1 MANVTI
7 DEKELATLRLAAKF
21 LAEHGEQ
28 ISHYNDYAME
38 ILKLHAPSATL
49 EAAVREQETMHKIS
63 QELEATLE
71 ALTDAGFLD

>member
-1 MANVTI
+1 MANVTV

-28 ISHYNDYAME
+28 ISYYNQYAME
-38 ILKLHAPSATL
+38 ILKMQAPNATL
-49 EAAVREQETMHKIS
+49 EAAMRERETMHKIS
-63 QELEATLE
+63 QELEVTLE